1 MMDFENW
8 CLGKKWDSSKNPHPT
23 GKKRYENKNWAGMI
37 QKEVYPYHSDVDWFE
52 YVEWCE
58 NGGGDEYFME

>member
-1 MMDFENW
+1 
-8 CLGKKWDSSKNPHPT
+8 
-23 GKKRYENKNWAGMI
+23 MI

-52 YVEWCE
+52 YVEWVQ